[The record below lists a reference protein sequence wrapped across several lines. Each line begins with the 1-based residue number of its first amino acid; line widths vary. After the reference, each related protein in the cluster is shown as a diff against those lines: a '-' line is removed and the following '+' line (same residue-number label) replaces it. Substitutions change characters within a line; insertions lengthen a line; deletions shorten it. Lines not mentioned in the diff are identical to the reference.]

1 MSLTPYL
8 DDVQRSLG
16 NEYLLEF
23 RAIAGKKSGLQY
35 VNLNTPVAGVELD
48 SADSVWVEAK

>member
-1 MSLTPYL
+1 VSLTPYL